1 MICRCEVIVR
11 VIVEHQIQNN
21 DDKRFSRGEAILKQQ
36 KLWVFSTGAAG
47 TRKNSIEIEH

>member
-1 MICRCEVIVR
+1 MIIDAKLLFVY
-11 VIVEHQIQNN
+11 QIQNN
-21 DDKRFSRGEAILKQQ
+21 DDKRFSRGEAIFEQQ